1 PCSTHCRGTPR
12 HPRALPTRRSSDL
25 VTTLSGSPRSVAS
38 RCLANCPSVNTI
50 EPVISAKLVH
60 ALDDLTGDVVL
71 RLDINHRT
79 ALEHQVVI
87 SFLDDFFY
95 RFVELGLELLEH
107 FAIRYGLGLVE
118 FLGLELEVPRLLLE
132 FQLETLAL
140 GLLHLVAILDQTILN
155 TLGIA
160 LQRLQLLQLRTE

>member
-79 ALEHQVVI
+79 ALEHQR
-87 SFLDDFFY
+87 SEEHTP
-95 RFVELGLELLEH
+95 ELQSRETNVCRPLLEKK
-107 FAIRYGLGLVE
+107 
-118 FLGLELEVPRLLLE
+118 
-132 FQLETLAL
+132 
-140 GLLHLVAILDQTILN
+140 
-155 TLGIA
+155 
-160 LQRLQLLQLRTE
+160 